1 VDGVKINLV
10 DIIGWNSEDRINHF
24 KVMVRPLKA
33 INLLHQ
39 RWASY
44 SPPPVRETE
53 VEEAGEPNT
62 AVC

>member
-39 RWASY
+39 AMGQLLAASGA
-44 SPPPVRETE
+44 R
-53 VEEAGEPNT
+53 N
-62 AVC
+62 